1 MRILPRKFLLIAA
14 ALLLST
20 PLTAQQLNLKHSI
33 CFGDSLTHNDILG
46 LVNFL
51 PQDMYGMD
59 PFEAMWEKGKPA
71 NATLN
76 RYAIAGSRSQ
86 HLWAQITAYELAELF
101 GLAPSGTCFQVEI
114 GGNDF
119 FSNDFVLGANPPGT
133 NAKAD
138 AVVDDLLDRIHN
150 TVTYLG
156 LRRPS
161 TEIILWT
168 VPDITLTPSRWHFT
182 PQQKANIR
190 AHLQRANRKIMSY
203 NNHPRVAVLDFYK
216 LHHYV
221 VQNLPTLNGTT
232 LVGPP
237 AHGKYHYLHA
247 DDVHPTAVGNG
258 YIANALADALNK
270 KFGSNIPMYSDAE
283 LAALAHL

>member
-1 MRILPRKFLLIAA
+1 MV
-14 ALLLST
+14 LST
-20 PLTAQQLNLKHSI
+20 PLAAQQLNLKHGV

-76 RYAIAGSRSQ
+76 RYAIAGSRSN

-101 GLAPSGTCFQVEI
+101 GLAPSATCFQVEI

-119 FSNDFVLGANPPGT
+119 FSNDWVLGNNPPGT

-168 VPDITLTPSRWHFT
+168 VPDITLTPSRWHFNA
-182 PQQKANIR
+182 QQKANLR
-190 AHLQRANRKIMSY
+190 AHLERANRKIRSY
-203 NNHPRVAVLDFYK
+203 NRHSRIAVLDFYR
-216 LHHYV
+216 LHHLV
-221 VQNLPTLNGTT
+221 VSNPPVLNGTT
-232 LVGPP
+232 ILGPP
-237 AHGKYHYLHA
+237 LHGQYAYLHA

-258 YIANALADALNK
+258 YIANALIDVLNQ
-270 KFGSNIPMYSDAE
+270 KFGANIPMYSDQE
-283 LAALAHL
+283 LAAFAHL

>member
-1 MRILPRKFLLIAA
+1 VKGYLTKFLPLVAAA
-14 ALLLST
+14 ALLAPLS
-20 PLTAQQLNLKHSI
+20 AQQLNLKHSI

-46 LVNFL
+46 LVSFL

-59 PFEAMWEKGKPA
+59 PFEAMWIKGKGA

-86 HLWAQITAYELAELF
+86 HLWAQITTYELAELLGF
-101 GLAPSGTCFQVEI
+101 APSGTCFNVEI

-119 FSNDFVLGANPPGT
+119 FSNDYICGANPPGT

-138 AVVDDLLDRIHN
+138 AVVDDLLARIHN

-168 VPDITLTPSRWHFT
+168 VPDITMVPSRWHFT
-182 PQQKANIR
+182 AT
-190 AHLQRANRKIMSY
+190 QRANLRAHIERANRRIRSY
-203 NNHPRVAVLDFYK
+203 HNHPRVAVLDFYE
-216 LHHYV
+216 LHHLV
-221 VQNLPTLNGTT
+221 VQNPPTLNGTT
-232 LVGPP
+232 IQGPP
-237 AHGKYHYLHA
+237 LHGQYAFMHA
-247 DDVHPTAVGNG
+247 DDVHPTAVMNA
-258 YIANALADALNK
+258 YIANALAGVLNK
-270 KFGSNIPMYSDAE
+270 KFGSNIGTYSDAE
-283 LAALAHL
+283 LAFLAHL

>member
-1 MRILPRKFLLIAA
+1 MRNLPRKFLLLAA
-14 ALLLST
+14 AVVLST
-20 PLTAQQLNLKHSI
+20 PLSAQQLNLKHSI

-59 PFEAMWEKGKPA
+59 PFEAMWEKGKPN

-86 HLWAQITAYELAELF
+86 HLWAQITTYELAELF
-101 GLAPSGTCFQVEI
+101 GLAPSGTCFNVEI

-119 FSNDFVLGANPPGT
+119 FSNDFILGANPPGT

-156 LRRPS
+156 LRRLNA
-161 TEIILWT
+161 EIILWT
-168 VPDITLTPSRWHFT
+168 VPDITLTPSRCSKKRTFAPICSALTGGSCSTTITRGWRCWTFT
-182 PQQKANIR
+182 RYTTWSWP
-190 AHLQRANRKIMSY
+190 NRRY
-203 NNHPRVAVLDFYK
+203 
-216 LHHYV
+216 
-221 VQNLPTLNGTT
+221 
-232 LVGPP
+232 
-237 AHGKYHYLHA
+237 
-247 DDVHPTAVGNG
+247 
-258 YIANALADALNK
+258 
-270 KFGSNIPMYSDAE
+270 
-283 LAALAHL
+283 